1 MAGSVWV
8 SWPLKGTAIALV
20 MLIGSR
26 KHLFKNNL
34 FDTVDKWDKVSCTAE
49 SREAR
54 TITGI
59 CNSLKNPLE
68 GAANVRFGR
77 NVPIPA
83 VNKASKQDIM
93 DPPPGL
99 ISKKLMTR
107 EKFIPVDML
116 NLLTT
121 SWIQFMTHD
130 WFSHGPRSAS
140 RPHKMKDGMSI
151 KRTRPDKSHNSKSKT
166 AKTFFSPQ

>member
-59 CNSLKNPLE
+59 CYILRFIFTLFQPREHLFSTTSF
-68 GAANVRFGR
+68 RFG
-77 NVPIPA
+77 I
-83 VNKASKQDIM
+83 
-93 DPPPGL
+93 
-99 ISKKLMTR
+99 
-107 EKFIPVDML
+107 
-116 NLLTT
+116 
-121 SWIQFMTHD
+121 
-130 WFSHGPRSAS
+130 
-140 RPHKMKDGMSI
+140 
-151 KRTRPDKSHNSKSKT
+151 
-166 AKTFFSPQ
+166 